1 MPYKEHLRKSQLP
14 MFIVLP
20 DCIDTL
26 LIWTTMNTCIII
38 ILEWYTIVGHFVM
51 LLSS

>member
-26 LIWTTMNTCIII
+26 LIWTIHEYLYYCFRV
-38 ILEWYTIVGHFVM
+38 WYTIVELSVM
-51 LLSS
+51 VIL

>member
-1 MPYKEHLRKSQLP
+1 MPYKEHLKKSQLP

-26 LIWTTMNTCIII
+26 LIWTTMNICIV
-38 ILEWYTIVGHFVM
+38 ILEWYAIVELPVM
-51 LLSS
+51 VIL